1 MKPRLLEPFYIM
13 LLMLCYFK
21 IGLSIQK
28 NDCLQNSLYNV
39 VICGDSR
46 KQVKERDEVCTLK
59 KRNKI

>member
-1 MKPRLLEPFYIM
+1 M
-13 LLMLCYFK
+13 LRYFK

-28 NDCLQNSLYNV
+28 NDYTVSFADNV

-59 KRNKI
+59 KRNTIQ